1 MRIKPAIIGLITA
14 VAMIAIILLS
24 FYGIIP
30 DKLSPE
36 NFVYILYGAG
46 IAWALLS
53 YGKSAEASGKF
64 KDSFQQGFK
73 AFIVITLIMA
83 LFTFAFNYLHPE
95 FAKEAAQAYGK
106 DLVAQKNK
114 TPKEIEEAVISY
126 EKQFPVMLL
135 SSSIFAY
142 LIFGA
147 VVTAVTSLFLTR
159 RNN

>member
-1 MRIKPAIIGLITA
+1 MRVKPAIIGLITSI
-14 VAMIAIILLS
+14 AMIAIILLS
-24 FYGIIP
+24 FNLIIP

-46 IAWALLS
+46 IAWTLIS
-53 YGKSAEASGKF
+53 YNQSAENTGKF
-64 KDSFQQGFK
+64 KDSFQHGFK
-73 AFIVITLIMA
+73 TFIVITLVMA
-83 LFTFAFNYLHPE
+83 LFTFVFNYLHPE

-106 DLVAQKNK
+106 DLVNQKNK
-114 TPKEIEEAVISY
+114 TPKEIEEAVIGY

-142 LIFGA
+142 LIFGS

-159 RNN
+159 RK